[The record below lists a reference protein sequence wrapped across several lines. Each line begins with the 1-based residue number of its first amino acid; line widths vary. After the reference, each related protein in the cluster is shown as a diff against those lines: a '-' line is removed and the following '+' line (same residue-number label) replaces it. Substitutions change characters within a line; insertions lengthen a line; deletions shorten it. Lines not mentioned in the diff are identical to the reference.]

1 MMRRYVAITVTLMLA
16 VGMLAFVLLTQLDV
30 SQAAT
35 AVSMA
40 RLRVLHASPDAPPV
54 DVLANGTDIFTNAAY
69 SALTPYISVPSG
81 TYTITLE
88 PAMGGNAVY
97 TQMLTVMGD
106 TDYTVAAAGTFTTVD
121 TFDFTLMPFVDDNE
135 TVPGLGKT
143 RARFIH
149 LSPGAPEVDIAVSGG
164 PTLFSN
170 VAYGASGGYVEVP
183 SDIYV
188 LEVQLSSSGL
198 TALTATVPVD
208 PNSIYSFFAIGFPAG
223 MGPLALQALPSL
235 DMQYA
240 RVRAFHG
247 IFDAP
252 AVDVQVNG
260 APAFVGV
267 MFQDL
272 SDYAALP
279 PGTYTVGI
287 APTGVMTPV
296 ITDTFMLS
304 GGMDYTVAAAGTL
317 TTTDPYTAGLVP
329 FVDNNLAPAA
339 GNAHLRFI
347 HLVPGAPGVDVGLQG
362 GPVLITNTVYQ
373 SASAYLPVAA
383 GAYDLEGAIT
393 GGGMVVATLNH
404 IWLLEGVIYDAIA
417 VPSETPMEVDVVL
430 VPVHTIFMPVIARNG

>member
-1 MMRRYVAITVTLMLA
+1 MRKYVTMTATLMLA
-16 VGMLAFVLLTQLDV
+16 IGMLALVLLTQMGT

-35 AVSMA
+35 AASMA
-40 RLRVLHASPDAPPV
+40 RIRVLHASPDAPPV

-69 SALTPYISVPSG
+69 SALTPYIAVPSG

-88 PAMGGNAVY
+88 PAMGGSAVY
-97 TQMLTVMGD
+97 TQILTVMGD
-106 TDYTVAAAGTFTTVD
+106 TDYTVAAAGTFTTAD
-121 TFDFTLMPFVDDNE
+121 TFDFMLMPFADDNQ
-135 TVPGLGKT
+135 TVPGVGKS

-149 LSPGAPEVDIAVSGG
+149 LSPGAPEVDIVVPGG
-164 PTLFSN
+164 PTLFTG
-170 VAYGASGGYVEVP
+170 VAYGESGGYVEVP
-183 SDIYV
+183 AATYV
-188 LEVQLSSSGL
+188 LDIQLSGSGL
-198 TALTATVPVD
+198 TALTATVPVI
-208 PNSIYSFFAIGFPAG
+208 PNSIYTFFAIGLPAG
-223 MGPLALQALPSL
+223 TGPLALQALPSL

-296 ITDTFMLS
+296 ITDTFMLA

-317 TTTDPYTAGLVP
+317 TSTDPYTAGLVP

-347 HLVPGAPGVDVGLQG
+347 HLVPGAPGVDVGLPG

-373 SASAYLPVAA
+373 AASAYLPVAA
-383 GAYDLEGAIT
+383 GTYDLEAT
-393 GGGMVVATLNH
+393 VTASTTVVATMDNAR
-404 IWLLEGVIYDAIA
+404 LLEGVIYDAIA
-417 VPSETPMEVDVVL
+417 VPSETGIGIDVVL
-430 VPVHTIFMPVIARNG
+430 APVHTIWMPIIARNG